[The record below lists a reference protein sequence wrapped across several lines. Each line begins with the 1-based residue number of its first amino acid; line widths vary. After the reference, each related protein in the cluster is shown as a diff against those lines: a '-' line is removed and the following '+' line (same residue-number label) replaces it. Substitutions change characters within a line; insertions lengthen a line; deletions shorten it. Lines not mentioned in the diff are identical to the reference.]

1 MDPKDIFVPPSLGGE
16 QPEKYIRTFESDIST
31 FQRGGTPSLAPV
43 RPSASEPAE
52 RLVAA
57 SPIAPLPS
65 AAPVESPEPE
75 PTPPPPEVPKKP
87 VPIQT
92 YANDFRERMKETN
105 ASTAT
110 VLAAEQ
116 DAGPHTLPEEPEPA
130 RDPRSPWYI
139 AAGVLLL
146 LASAGGGYY
155 AYSRY
160 LTAATPIIIGPS
172 SPAPIFVDSTV
183 SLSGSGKTLVQA
195 IVQSVADPLSPNA
208 VRALVLA
215 DATST
220 DAVFLSLGIPV
231 PGILVRN
238 IHENGNLA
246 GVVHT
251 TSGQSPFFILTV
263 DFYSA
268 TFSGLL
274 SWEPSMQRDLQAIFP
289 LYAAPLPSSSTAT
302 STASTTPAAAPRMK
316 DGFRDEQVSN
326 HDVRIYRD
334 TMGRSILLYGY
345 WNPTTL
351 IIARDPLAF
360 AEILD
365 RLATSRAQ

>member
-1 MDPKDIFVPPSLGGE
+1 MPESLGGE
-16 QPEKYIRTFESDIST
+16 APEKYIRTLEGDINV
-31 FQRGGTPSLAPV
+31 FQRGGTPGLAPLKNAQV
-43 RPSASEPAE
+43 PAE

-57 SPIAPLPS
+57 SPITATPASVPVQPPESEPVPS
-65 AAPVESPEPE
+65 APEAPP
-75 PTPPPPEVPKKP
+75 KP

-92 YANDFRERMKETN
+92 YSDDFRQRMKETN

-116 DAGPHTLPEEPEPA
+116 DAGPHAAPEEPAP
-130 RDPRSPWYI
+130 RTDPRGPWYI
-139 AAGVLLL
+139 AAGALLL
-146 LASAGGGYY
+146 IAGAAGSYF
-155 AYSRY
+155 AYTRY
-160 LTAATPIIIGPS
+160 LSSTTPITIGPTT
-172 SPAPIFVDSTV
+172 PAPIFVDSTATV
-183 SLSGSGKTLVQA
+183 AGTGKALMQAVVQA
-195 IVQSVADPLSPNA
+195 VADPLPANA
-208 VRALVLA
+208 VRQLVPA
-215 DATST
+215 AATST
-220 DAVFLSLGIPV
+220 DAVFLSLGVPV
-231 PGILVRN
+231 PSILVRN

-246 GVVHT
+246 GVVRT
-251 TSGQSPFFILTV
+251 TNGQSAFFILTV

-274 SWEPSMQRDLQAIFP
+274 LWETSMQRDLQALYP
-289 LYAAPLPSSSTAT
+289 LYAAPAAPVAS
-302 STASTTPAAAPRMK
+302 STASTTPVAPRMK
-316 DGFRDEQVSN
+316 EGFRDELVSN

-334 TMGRSILLYGY
+334 SMGRSILLYGY